1 MKLRS
6 IFFVCAALVL
16 LSCRE
21 EGLKE
26 PLFNGEDVTF
36 VAVTEETRVAFND
49 DLTQIMW
56 KAGDSISI
64 LDGFT
69 NVCYVTSEGGR
80 KVTFTS
86 ESGISDEAL
95 DVYAVYPCDSTARR
109 LEDGLEVIMPSSQR
123 VDTTVMDPKAS
134 VAVAYAS
141 PLKTETQ
148 LDFDNICS
156 YFKFT
161 VPAEDKIVQVI
172 LEAGNDEWLA
182 GTVKAAY
189 ADGELQTEVVEGRNR
204 IVFSSESPMSGTYV
218 IALLPSVLQDGLNV
232 GLKSAD
238 GRSATHHVIAK
249 DENDVISALTFARNK
264 INRFALSFKESV
276 WKNAPELK
284 VMDVAATSVTVCW
297 SETGFADPE
306 ADFASRYRVDIYE
319 DADCKALVNSVEWEV
334 AEAKTFPC
342 PALCLSG
349 LLPQKDYWVTVT
361 NSGTQSTSLPEKVS
375 TPADAA
381 VVLEGQASEG
391 QVILLE
397 TFAQL
402 GSGADPVNVAW
413 GILDGALTTAPGV
426 MDVWSNA
433 DLSGTRLA
441 DWAEKT
447 EGANYVGPGYVRVG
461 DSKNQKDALY
471 TPALS
476 SLKECST
483 LEISFKAA
491 PYSSDYG
498 AGGTS
503 KLSECYAEVWVVNS
517 DEEISAGVVE
527 LNDTPTAWTECSVEA
542 YNVLPTSRIAIGG
555 AFGEKSKASG
565 GKQYAR
571 IYLDDVRVKLL
582 KYEQFAQIKPELK
595 IEKTFW
601 SDSYVSW
608 TCSGEPVGY
617 KVYVN
622 GEAVTDMLEPGI
634 SEYHVTGLPVGSTS
648 DIAVSALYADDKEAF
663 SDVKSVKTGS
673 IVQLTKNVSPTSVS
687 VSIENKAG
695 ENTNNNNP
703 CLYVE
708 LMDSSDPET
717 AGRIY
722 STYVLDAQIQ
732 SPASPFMPSYV
743 VNSEKGR
750 APLNIA
756 FGGLEPGRDY
766 WLRVK
771 SVDRYEFLSYQ
782 PAAPA
787 DSYCESSNGNSDFSL
802 PVKVITAVSHT
813 PEANEVLYQGF
824 DDLMIHADFINCAVG
839 SVPAF
844 KADGKS
850 PKDLTLETTRNW
862 AGGWSFY
869 GLRVAFGNTQ
879 LAAHYAWASQLTTSG
894 DIFGL
899 SSENANGTI
908 NGTAPAVGAKVYRF
922 DKFDSCLSGWYTSNN
937 TFASP
942 GYIHLGAYFNVGD
955 SGLNKQRGMIATP
968 ALDSPLL
975 SATPVDC
982 TLSFRGFVIQGRST
996 ALQVWVYDAAS
1007 KTWAEVKRIDIHNS
1021 TGSTQAALDY
1031 DSEAKTFVV
1040 TQEYSAD
1047 SETHK
1052 WYDYNCQLSLKQGD
1066 IVALVAEKEDGATM
1080 IDEIK
1085 ITTK

>member
-86 ESGISDEAL
+86 EFGISDEAL

-218 IALLPSVLQDGLNV
+218 IALLPCVLQDGLNV

-306 ADFASRYRVDIYE
+306 ADFSSRYRVDIYE

-342 PALCLSG
+342 PALCLAG

-381 VVLEGQASEG
+381 VVLEGQAAEG

-503 KLSECYAEVWVVNS
+503 KLGECYAEVWVVNS

-582 KYEQFAQIKPELK
+582 KYEQFALIKPELK

-634 SEYHVTGLPVGSTS
+634 SEYHVTGLPVGATS
-648 DIAVSALYADDKEAF
+648 DIAVSALYANGKEAL
-663 SDVKSVKTGS
+663 SVVKSVKTGA
-673 IVQLTKNVSPTSVS
+673 IVQLTKNLSPTSLSIYFEPCGSIKSNVDAAYYIQLSKNADMSDLVYDQYIVDGKHVYNGHPFVACPVS
-687 VSIENKAG
+687 GKDRA
-695 ENTNNNNP
+695 
-703 CLYVE
+703 
-708 LMDSSDPET
+708 ET
-717 AGRIY
+717 RIA
-722 STYVLDAQIQ
+722 LG
-732 SPASPFMPSYV
+732 
-743 VNSEKGR
+743 N
-750 APLNIA
+750 
-756 FGGLEPGRDY
+756 LEPNTTY
-766 WLRVK
+766 YFRVRSDLESEVTFAGTHGSGEK
-771 SVDRYEFLSYQ
+771 EFKLSSTN
-782 PAAPA
+782 
-787 DSYCESSNGNSDFSL
+787 SYASEFSL
-802 PVKVITAVSHT
+802 PVPFTTSSPHEDA
-813 PEANEVLYQGF
+813 ADEVLYEGF
-824 DDLMIHADFINCAVG
+824 DSFSRLADFVNYAVG
-839 SVPAF
+839 TETQNVIDT
-844 KADGKS
+844 DGNKYWTFAS
-850 PKDLTLETTRNW
+850 
-862 AGGWSFY
+862 
-869 GLRVAFGNTQ
+869 LRYNIAKTQ
-879 LAAHYAWASQLTTSG
+879 IAHYNWSTNES
-894 DIFGL
+894 D
-899 SSENANGTI
+899 
-908 NGTAPAVGAKVYRF
+908 K
-922 DKFDSCLSGWYTSNN
+922 KFDEIDLSANSEVAAFASATSYKVNATSPDIVGWYVSNN
-937 TFASP
+937 TWGYQGYLGMGAADKY
-942 GYIHLGAYFNVGD
+942 GYIV
-955 SGLNKQRGMIATP
+955 TP
-968 ALDSPLL
+968 ALESSLL
-975 SATPVDC
+975 SSAPTSC
-982 TLSFRGFVIQGRST
+982 SLSFKAVAAQDYDVVV
-996 ALQVWVYDAAS
+996 QVSVYDAETC
-1007 KTWAEVKRIDIHNS
+1007 TWRKIGVVEIDKAGEINNF
-1021 TGSTQAALDY
+1021 DY
-1031 DSEAKTFVV
+1031 
-1040 TQEYSAD
+1040 
-1047 SETHK
+1047 K
-1052 WYDYNCQLSLKQGD
+1052 WYDYVLNEELLLTQGD
-1066 IVALVAEKEDGATM
+1066 HVALSTTAASGLVF

>member
-1 MKLRS
+1 
-6 IFFVCAALVL
+6 
-16 LSCRE
+16 
-21 EGLKE
+21 
-26 PLFNGEDVTF
+26 
-36 VAVTEETRVAFND
+36 
-49 DLTQIMW
+49 
-56 KAGDSISI
+56 
-64 LDGFT
+64 
-69 NVCYVTSEGGR
+69 
-80 KVTFTS
+80 
-86 ESGISDEAL
+86 
-95 DVYAVYPCDSTARR
+95 
-109 LEDGLEVIMPSSQR
+109 MPSSQR

-189 ADGELQTEVVEGRNR
+189 ADGGLQTEVVEGRNQ

-218 IALLPSVLQDGLNV
+218 IALLPCVLQDGLNV

-319 DADCKALVNSVEWEV
+319 DADCKALVNSIEWEV

-342 PALCLSG
+342 PALCLAG

-361 NSGTQSTSLPEKVS
+361 NSGTHSTSLPEKVS

-381 VVLEGQASEG
+381 VVLEGQAAEG

-503 KLSECYAEVWVVNS
+503 KLGECYAEVWVVNN

-571 IYLDDVRVKLL
+571 IYLDDVKVKLL
-582 KYEQFAQIKPELK
+582 KYEQFTQIKPELK

-648 DIAVSALYADDKEAF
+648 DIAVSALYANDKEAF

-695 ENTNNNNP
+695 DNTNNNNP

-782 PAAPA
+782 PAPPA

-802 PVKVITAVSHT
+802 PVKVTTAVSHT

-844 KADGKS
+844 KAAGKS
-850 PKDLTLETTRNW
+850 PKDLTLDAIRNW
-862 AGGWSFY
+862 TEELSFY

-879 LAAHYAWASQLTTSG
+879 LAAHYSWASQLTTSG

-908 NGTAPAVGAKVYRF
+908 QGTAPAVGAKVYRF

-937 TFASP
+937 TFASQ

-955 SGLNKQRGMIATP
+955 NGLNKQRGMIATP

-975 SATPVDC
+975 STTPVDC

-1031 DSEAKTFVV
+1031 DSEAKKFVV

-1066 IVALVAEKEDGATM
+1066 IVAMVAEKEDGATM